1 MSKLNVENIVASY
14 GEGCDV
20 LHGISFSLASGQ
32 VMLISGNNG
41 SGKSTLL
48 RAVAGLIPFSS
59 GSITWNDQEVSNGLP
74 GKAIHSW
81 IGLMLQGDNI
91 FPGLP
96 VSENIELASGRL
108 PQRIHK
114 KDTKKRVNN
123 MFPFLEDFWD
133 KRAGLL
139 SGGER
144 KVLSFAMATIADSPL
159 LLLDE
164 PLAGL
169 SDENTNRVG
178 KALMRH
184 KESGTVMIIVEHSST
199 RILDGLVDVHAT
211 MVEGELYMD
220 TQDFKEAVR

>member
-20 LHGISFSLASGQ
+20 LHGISFLLASGQ

-108 PQRIHK
+108 SKRIHK

-144 KVLSFAMATIADSPL
+144 KILSFAMATIADSPL

-169 SDENTNRVG
+169 SDENTNKVG
-178 KALMRH
+178 KALKRH
-184 KESGTVMIIVEHSST
+184 KESGKLMIIVEHSST
-199 RILDGLVDVHAT
+199 RIIDGLVDVYAE
-211 MVEGELYMD
+211 MSEGK
-220 TQDFKEAVR
+220 FFVKK